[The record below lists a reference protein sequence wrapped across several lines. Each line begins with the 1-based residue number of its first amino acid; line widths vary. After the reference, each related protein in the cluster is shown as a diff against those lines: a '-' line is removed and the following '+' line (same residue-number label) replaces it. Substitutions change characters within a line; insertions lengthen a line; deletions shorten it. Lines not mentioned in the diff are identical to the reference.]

1 MRLAIAPRLGAVLT
15 SALFLL
21 SVVAC
26 SSGTGGGFVPD
37 ESGGD
42 GGVLGTLPTPG
53 SSDGGSADAAASS
66 CFDPTCPLALC
77 QCKDKTAYAP
87 AGVCR
92 KGGSCDVVT
101 ACEGACGSAGFS
113 GGVWEQKPCSDDLTC
128 SSAVSQPNVTCDCV
142 SGSDLVASPTCHEG
156 HCSPEPEHVCPK
168 ACASRGGWR
177 CTSAIDCAPVVCAC
191 KDGRNPITAS
201 TCSGGAC
208 GTAGAVCPSACG
220 THGGWAGTATPTPD
234 AGAPG
239 PKQPG
244 EACTVAGECGAFD
257 CSCNNGSTFKN
268 NKLCM
273 SKVCPTKAQACGFI
287 CMGNG
292 GWSGS

>member
-1 MRLAIAPRLGAVLT
+1 MRHALAPRLGVGLVC
-15 SALFLL
+15 ALFL
-21 SVVAC
+21 VPVFAC
-26 SSGTGGGFVPD
+26 SSGTGFGFVPD
-37 ESGGD
+37 EGAGD
-42 GGVLGTLPTPG
+42 GAVLGTSPESDAG
-53 SSDGGSADAAASS
+53 RASSPDASASS

-77 QCKDKTAYAP
+77 QCKDKTAYSP
-87 AGVCR
+87 SGVCR
-92 KGGSCDVVT
+92 KGGKCDVVA

-113 GGVWEQKPCSDDLTC
+113 GGVWERAPCTEPLEC
-128 SSAVSQPNVTCDCV
+128 SSVVSQPNVSCDCL
-142 SGSDLVASPTCHEG
+142 SGSGVNAYPTCNEG

-177 CTSAIDCAPVVCAC
+177 CTSPVDCAPVVCAC
-191 KDGRNPITAS
+191 KDGKNPVTAS
-201 TCSGGAC
+201 TCSAGSCGA
-208 GTAGAVCPSACG
+208 AGAVCPAACG
-220 THGGWAGTATPTPD
+220 THGGWAGTSTSTPD
-234 AGAPG
+234 AGPPP

-244 EACTVAGECGAFD
+244 DACTTASECGGVD

-287 CMGNG
+287 CMNSG